1 MESAAGASSSL
12 IIMTAVPWTGGSDGI
27 SRAIITR
34 MEAVLI
40 VALFSGF
47 LAVLAAVVVVTPHL
61 VSHRQFVRTSQGRP
75 MPFRRHTLLF
85 SRADRALYRALRSFV
100 PDHMIFAK
108 VKLADLVSI
117 IPGQSSWNQFSPIN
131 RKYIDFVV
139 CDATLSPVLA
149 IELEHQ
155 VHSLKSDRST
165 VDQVKSMLANASVPV
180 VHIPQKRQYLF
191 NELRRLLRPYLTLPH
206 PLV

>member
-1 MESAAGASSSL
+1 MSVDLSFDVFSVNRYESIYFSL
-12 IIMTAVPWTGGSDGI
+12 LLL
-27 SRAIITR
+27 
-34 MEAVLI
+34 EALLI
-40 VALFSGF
+40 VVLFSGF
-47 LAVLAAVVVVTPHL
+47 LSILAGIVFFTPHM
-61 VSHRQFVRTSQGRP
+61 VPRPAFARASQGRP

-85 SRADRALYRALRSFV
+85 SRADRSLYRALRSFV

-108 VKLADLVSI
+108 VKLADLISI
-117 IPGQSSWNQFSPIN
+117 TPGQPFWEHFSPIN

-149 IELEHQ
+149 IEVDHLR
-155 VHSLKSDRST
+155 SLKSDEPSM
-165 VDQVKSMLANASVPV
+165 DQVKSILTKASLPV
-180 VHIPQKRQYLF
+180 AHIPQKRQYLF

>member
-1 MESAAGASSSL
+1 MEPL
-12 IIMTAVPWTGGSDGI
+12 L
-27 SRAIITR
+27 
-34 MEAVLI
+34 VL
-40 VALFSGF
+40 VLFSGF
-47 LAVLAAVVVVTPHL
+47 VAILAAIVLLTPHL
-61 VSHRQFVRTSQGRP
+61 SARRGFVRASQGRP

-85 SRADRALYRALRSFV
+85 SRAERSLYRALRSFV

-117 IPGQSSWNQFSPIN
+117 RPGQPFWEHFSSIN

-149 IELEHQ
+149 IELDH
-155 VHSLKSDRST
+155 LTAGTSDRPS
-165 VDQVKSMLANASVPV
+165 VDEVKSVLANASLPI
-180 VHIPQKRQYLF
+180 VHIPQKRRYVF